1 MDNLRPWRAWN
12 FWRIF
17 APCVLL
23 LTGLIIAFYGL
34 ERLADRRVHEQAGQ
48 HLVRL
53 HAEIISREL
62 RSVESELRYLAEQAL
77 LRRFASGIADDNT
90 AGSVESLTELQNE
103 YVRFCGSKAIYDQIR
118 FLDKSGMERIRVNYE
133 QGQPRAVPAGDL
145 QAKGTRYYFIQS
157 LKLER
162 GDIFVS
168 PFDLNVEHG
177 QIESPHKPVIRF
189 ATPVFDESERLAGV
203 LVLNLLGQGLLE
215 KLAVSASGFPGEAW
229 LLNREGYY
237 LRGPNRNEEW
247 AFMFG
252 GAARFGNR
260 FPAAWRELE
269 DSPLGSR
276 HDESGLFTY
285 RTIPGT
291 ERPIDGGPLPSDEP
305 LEEKSGDSML
315 RIVSYV
321 PNSIVFANANQLLSR
336 LLLVLVPVT
345 VGLAVMLGIVVRADL
360 IRRDHER
367 QLAESEARLRYLS
380 QRVLTAQEDERRSFS
395 RDLHDELGQLVT
407 ALTLDLEHAR
417 HSGDAQRREELL
429 TRAQQESSMLLDRI
443 HEISARV
450 RPPML
455 DDLGLSDALRDL
467 AGEFGARTGLDAS
480 LTLEFEDGDATP
492 EIGATLFRI
501 IQEALTNVSRH
512 AEASSVT
519 IEVARRDGRIDA
531 AVADNGI
538 GFDPQRRPLD
548 RLGILGMRERAEL
561 LGGSFQI
568 ESSPGHGT
576 RIRVSLPLRC
586 GTLNG
591 ILDGNST

>member
-1 MDNLRPWRAWN
+1 
-12 FWRIF
+12 
-17 APCVLL
+17 
-23 LTGLIIAFYGL
+23 
-34 ERLADRRVHEQAGQ
+34 
-48 HLVRL
+48 
-53 HAEIISREL
+53 
-62 RSVESELRYLAEQAL
+62 
-77 LRRFASGIADDNT
+77 
-90 AGSVESLTELQNE
+90 
-103 YVRFCGSKAIYDQIR
+103 
-118 FLDKSGMERIRVNYE
+118 
-133 QGQPRAVPAGDL
+133 
-145 QAKGTRYYFIQS
+145 
-157 LKLER
+157 
-162 GDIFVS
+162 
-168 PFDLNVEHG
+168 
-177 QIESPHKPVIRF
+177 
-189 ATPVFDESERLAGV
+189 
-203 LVLNLLGQGLLE
+203 
-215 KLAVSASGFPGEAW
+215 
-229 LLNREGYY
+229 
-237 LRGPNRNEEW
+237 
-247 AFMFG
+247 
-252 GAARFGNR
+252 
-260 FPAAWRELE
+260 
-269 DSPLGSR
+269 
-276 HDESGLFTY
+276 
-285 RTIPGT
+285 
-291 ERPIDGGPLPSDEP
+291 
-305 LEEKSGDSML
+305 ML